1 MSLSFVYCIVPT
13 RGRVDSILVD
23 LRDEGF
29 SPSEISILF
38 LDPDPS
44 LQVPAPAQVAH
55 SSTGAIRGVI
65 ASIDG
70 IQRLVIPGLGPVI
83 ASGAIASGAAA
94 AGSGAISSMLIGF
107 GVPGAEATRY
117 ATRIMAGQFFIAIQT
132 SHSGA
137 GDEAREIFTAG
148 RADDICTKLDVD
160 RPKLSSIR
168 GPVARS
174 ASTAA

>member
-1 MSLSFVYCIVPT
+1 MSLKSIYCIVST
-13 RGRVDSILVD
+13 RGRVDSMLVD

-29 SPSEISILF
+29 STAEISILF
-38 LDPDPS
+38 LDPDTS
-44 LQVPAPAQVAH
+44 LQAPDPAPVAH
-55 SSTGAIRGVI
+55 DSTGAIRGVI

-83 ASGAIASGAAA
+83 VSGVFAGWASTTGSAAVSG
-94 AGSGAISSMLIGF
+94 MLIGF

-117 ATRIMAGQFFIAIQT
+117 AARIMAGGFFVAIQT
-132 SHSGA
+132 PHSGA
-137 GDEAREIFTAG
+137 GDRAREIFMAG
-148 RADDICTKLDVD
+148 KADDICTKLDVD
-160 RPKLSSIR
+160 RPKVSSFR